1 MVRWSSPYFIGA
13 VVVAL
18 FIAAAVL
25 WYGGYLAPF
34 FDRTEQTQGE
44 DFVPTTPEEK
54 MRILESLPPLERTL
68 SPEEKRAI
76 LEQQ

>member
-1 MVRWSSPYFIGA
+1 MNRWSSPYFIGA
-13 VVVAL
+13 VVAAL
-18 FIAAAVL
+18 VIAAAVL
-25 WYGGYLAPF
+25 WYGGYLAPL
-34 FDRTEQTQGE
+34 FDRTEQTEGE

-54 MRILESLPPLERTL
+54 MRILESLPPLQRTL